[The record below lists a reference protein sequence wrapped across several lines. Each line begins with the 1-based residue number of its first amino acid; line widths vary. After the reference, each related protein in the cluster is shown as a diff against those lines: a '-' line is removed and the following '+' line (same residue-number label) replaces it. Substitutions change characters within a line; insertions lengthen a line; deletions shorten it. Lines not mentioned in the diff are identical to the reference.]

1 MFSRQFRNG
10 SFLSNFIGRES
21 SEWPFDHLIVFKP
34 TTQPIHYYFLA
45 AWVNEPNGIKSKE
58 EFVKYLNEKLSI
70 LNANN
75 KM

>member
-1 MFSRQFRNG
+1 
-10 SFLSNFIGRES
+10 
-21 SEWPFDHLIVFKP
+21 
-34 TTQPIHYYFLA
+34 LA